1 MNMKL
6 SRPKTIA
13 NILPPQRLPIFQES
27 LKRSIVTLTNAIT
40 ISNRS
45 TFVMKPSYF
54 FSGTLLYFVRYAI
67 HINYYIAI
75 RLIENI
81 ERLIN

>member
-1 MNMKL
+1 M
-6 SRPKTIA
+6 
-13 NILPPQRLPIFQES
+13 
-27 LKRSIVTLTNAIT
+27 T
-40 ISNRS
+40 ISNNP
-45 TFVMKPSYF
+45 TFMMKPSYF
-54 FSGTLLYFVRYAI
+54 FSGTLLYLVRYAI